1 MPSKKY
7 AFEAGGPERVEVDW
21 EGAFKNLTVT
31 FDGASLGSFENA
43 KDIETPQSFALPD
56 GSRLELVLAK
66 VGPFP
71 ELRLS
76 RDGEPLPGSAGDPQ
90 TQLEAAANMILA
102 IAAMNAILGFV
113 AAILDLTFLKS
124 MGVGWASVLTGA
136 IYAGLAVF
144 VRKRSF
150 PALAVA
156 VGLFILDGLYMF
168 VAAAEAKASPP
179 IGGLIARVFFLIP
192 MVRGFG
198 AISELNKPRKP
209 KRRAPSPP
217 GASRTIAPRSPT
229 SPGLAPPAT
238 TPAASPTAPTP
249 PAAPPVVRTLSGEA
263 EKLRLKMSE
272 RQAPAT
278 AVTGTG
284 RTIAARGPAGV
295 DAARKSLRFIAHRCE
310 IGESGLRVT
319 LPSGEAREIPFDQVT
334 AIVARQLPPDPPWE
348 GALVLDIVPSK
359 AASPEPVRIFGSTMV
374 NYAAIP
380 GGNTNRLDNTRRLT
394 AFLRDRCPGATLD
407 AATEEFVRGP
417 KVPQRFA
424 NMTQFIEY
432 DSTYD

>member
-7 AFEAGGPERVEVDW
+7 ALEAGGPERVEVDW

-31 FDGASLGSFENA
+31 FDGASVGSFESA
-43 KDIETPQSFALPD
+43 KDIEKTQSFVLPD

-90 TQLEAAANMILA
+90 TQLDAAANMIFA
-102 IAAMNAILGFV
+102 IAALNAILGFV
-113 AAILDLTFLKS
+113 AAVFDLTFLKS
-124 MGVGWASVLTGA
+124 IGVGWASVLTGA
-136 IYAGLAVF
+136 VYAFLAVF
-144 VRKRSF
+144 VRRRSVA
-150 PALAVA
+150 ALAVA
-156 VGLFILDGLYMF
+156 VGLFILDGAFMF

-179 IGGLIARVFFLIP
+179 IGGLIARIFFLIP

-198 AISELNKPRKP
+198 AIGELGKPRKP
-209 KRRAPSPP
+209 RRRAPSAP
-217 GASRTIAPRSPT
+217 GASRTIAPKGATPPT
-229 SPGLAPPAT
+229 LAPSAAAAAT
-238 TPAASPTAPTP
+238 PSAPVP
-249 PAAPPVVRTLSGEA
+249 PAAPPAARTLSGEA

-272 RQAPAT
+272 RQATAT

-284 RTIAARGPAGV
+284 RTITAKGPAGV
-295 DAARKSLRFIAHRCE
+295 DAARKSLRFIAHKCE

-319 LPSGEAREIPFDQVT
+319 LPSGEARDVPFDQVT

-348 GALVLDIVPSK
+348 GALILDIVPSK
-359 AASPEPVRIFGSTMV
+359 TTSPEPVRIFGSTIV

-394 AFLRDRCPGATLD
+394 AFLKDRCPGATLD

-432 DSTYD
+432 DANYN